1 MFAAY
6 CPPGI
11 DAATVCSV
19 SGQCL
24 MIAQPY
30 TGQSH
35 GAGLVYE
42 GDHTGGQIRTAADSV
57 LPPWQPD
64 AIMVTNHNMIR
75 GCKSP
80 FGECISDA
88 VRCVADNYPSVCFHC
103 IGGTDGAGP
112 AEVHGSKLSFS
123 TLCACARCTTT
134 TATRMY
140 TASRQQPSVI

>member
-1 MFAAY
+1 
-6 CPPGI
+6 
-11 DAATVCSV
+11 
-19 SGQCL
+19 

-80 FGECISDA
+80 FGEFISDA
-88 VRCVADNYPSVCFHC
+88 VRRVADVPQ
-103 IGGTDGAGP
+103 
-112 AEVHGSKLSFS
+112 
-123 TLCACARCTTT
+123 CAF
-134 TATRMY
+134 TA
-140 TASRQQPSVI
+140 